1 MTGLQDTQW
10 ICKDQL
16 LKRADTIEECLRHIQ
31 RHAIDLADGGPSNLL
46 QIAKQNIPARPAAGQ
61 AIGLPIENLA
71 TEGMMLIIPVYRTIF
86 EHAPR
91 RPEFDM
97 GWDPIALA
105 KSAAAIAIAAHAAM
119 FVGES
124 LLEIY
129 VPKEKILTDFKEDRL
144 VCQKDM
150 LCIMEEC
157 GGQEDNNSL
166 NGEIASYC
174 KKVC

>member
-1 MTGLQDTQW
+1 MTGLQDTQR
-10 ICKDQL
+10 ICKAQP
-16 LKRADTIEECLRHIQ
+16 IEECLRHIQ

-46 QIAKQNIPARPAAGQ
+46 QIAQQNIPARPATGQ
-61 AIGLPIENLA
+61 AIGLPIENVA
-71 TEGMMLIIPVYRTIF
+71 TEGVTLIITVYRAIF

-97 GWDPIALA
+97 GWDPIVLA

-119 FVGES
+119 FVGDS
-124 LLEIY
+124 LLDIY

-150 LCIMEEC
+150 LCITEEC
-157 GGQEDNNSL
+157 CGQEENNSFK
-166 NGEIASYC
+166 GEIAPYC